1 MNNTYELKKDNF
13 YIKIYDNM
21 PYINNN
27 ACMRLIINMSD
38 KSIVYDIYNIDA
50 NKEKEELKKII
61 NNQNNNL
68 KIIETNN
75 KLQIL
80 NMNSCVKEYLN
91 FYNLKLLLESY
102 IPQSL
107 KMQELLN
114 RLNIFIIY
122 NNQEEQFYISIRNG
136 NKDLICSYGS
146 IAKPFFASKEK
157 TPPDKELINIIN
169 KVEEKREIL
178 NSIFKDYMIL

>member
-1 MNNTYELKKDNF
+1 MYNTYELNNNNF

-27 ACMRLIINMSD
+27 VCMRLIINMSD

-61 NNQNNNL
+61 SNQNNNL
-68 KIIETNN
+68 KIVETNN

-91 FYNLKLLLESY
+91 FYNLKLLLEDY

-107 KMQELLN
+107 KIQELLN
-114 RLNIFIIY
+114 RLNIFILY
-122 NNQEEQFYISIRNG
+122 NNQEERFYISIGNR
-136 NKDLICSYGS
+136 NKDLICSYSS
-146 IAKPFFASKEK
+146 IAKLFFASKEK
-157 TPPDKELINIIN
+157 TPPDEELINIIN